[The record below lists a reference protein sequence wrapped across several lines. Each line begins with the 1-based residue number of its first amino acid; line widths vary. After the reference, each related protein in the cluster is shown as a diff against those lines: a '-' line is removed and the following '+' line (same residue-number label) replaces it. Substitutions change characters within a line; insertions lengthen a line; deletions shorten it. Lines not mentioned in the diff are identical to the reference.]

1 MKVNGDRL
9 ILRRVNRGDIDV
21 NLSSELIFRR
31 SSVVIARSRRRIS
44 ISFRNNIQCQIKKKK
59 NQTTT
64 TINSY
69 GMRLLLLLLL
79 LVVLSLL
86 FGTITNNYR

>member
-44 ISFRNNIQCQIKKKK
+44 ISFRNNIQCQIKKKRRTRR
-59 NQTTT
+59 QRRS
-64 TINSY
+64 IRMECVCCCY
-69 GMRLLLLLLL
+69 
-79 LVVLSLL
+79 
-86 FGTITNNYR
+86 YY